1 MERFSFPA
9 LSQQPNGEIKKK
21 REEMELK
28 EPTIGERRRE
38 RRSER
43 REGELGRGE

>member
-1 MERFSFPA
+1 MQKE
-9 LSQQPNGEIKKK
+9 

-38 RRSER
+38 RRSEH
-43 REGELGRGE
+43 RERELGLGE

>member
-1 MERFSFPA
+1 MARFAFPA
-9 LSQQPNGEIKKK
+9 LSQQPNGEIKK

-38 RRSER
+38 CRSER
-43 REGELGRGE
+43 REGELG